1 MYGILWSACTR
12 MLLILILMSLMI
24 LIIQILHLCMEILIQ
39 PVHRNLLWNKK
50 KSMKERK
57 ATRWTYS
64 ARKQTFQTKKQ
75 DTWNTMYQS
84 KDKHVKKCKWNW
96 KQSGN
101 QKANLHVAK
110 QEKDNHIRKRNKDSL
125 TCKVSITKLRPKQK
139 KTYKESTMRG
149 WQKGGKRLS
158 EEENKRSTMKYLF
171 VVVSIHEPKET
182 QMVER
187 WS

>member
-12 MLLILILMSLMI
+12 MLLILMSLMI
-24 LIIQILHLCMEILIQ
+24 LIIQILHLYMEILIQ

-110 QEKDNHIRKRNKDSL
+110 QEKDNNIRKRNKDSL
-125 TCKVSITKLRPKQK
+125 TCKVSITKLRPKQNK
-139 KTYKESTMRG
+139 IYKEGTMRG

-158 EEENKRSTMKYLF
+158 EEENKRSTTKYLF
-171 VVVSIHEPKET
+171 VVVSIREPKET

>member
-1 MYGILWSACTR
+1 
-12 MLLILILMSLMI
+12 MI
-24 LIIQILHLCMEILIQ
+24 LIIQILHLYMEILIQ
-39 PVHRNLLWNKK
+39 PMHRNLLWNKK

-84 KDKHVKKCKWNW
+84 KDKHVKKCKWNC

-125 TCKVSITKLRPKQK
+125 TCKVSITKPRPKQTKKPTKRVQWEVDKREGRDWVRK
-139 KTYKESTMRG
+139 KTKEAQWNTCLLLSPYMNQKKLK
-149 WQKGGKRLS
+149 WWKGGAKVNSTVALS
-158 EEENKRSTMKYLF
+158 F
-171 VVVSIHEPKET
+171 
-182 QMVER
+182 
-187 WS
+187 